1 MAKIEKKCKEVL
13 DKAEWIAIATVGA
26 DGPHLAG
33 TWGEYVKALGMVN
46 DDTLFVPIG
55 GYLKTE
61 DNLEMNSRIELLCG
75 TRQVQGNHG
84 PGKGCRIRGTGQ
96 IQKYGEKFEAVKK
109 LFPWARGVLVIKAE
123 EVYEQL

>member
-46 DDTLFVPIG
+46 DDKIFP
-55 GYLKTE
+55 
-61 DNLEMNSRIELLCG
+61 S
-75 TRQVQGNHG
+75 
-84 PGKGCRIRGTGQ
+84 IRSS
-96 IQKYGEKFEAVKK
+96 I
-109 LFPWARGVLVIKAE
+109 PAR
-123 EVYEQL
+123 